1 MSSNVYKITEIT
13 GSSPDSQE
21 QAIRN
26 AIRRTAKNVQ
36 ELQWFEVTE
45 SRGYIENGDVA
56 YWQVTVKIG
65 FTVKD

>member
-1 MSSNVYKITEIT
+1 MSSNVYKITEVT
-13 GSSPDSQE
+13 GSSPTSQE
-21 QAIRN
+21 DAIRN
-26 AIRRTAKNVQ
+26 AIKRTAKTVQ

-65 FTVKD
+65 FTMKD